1 MYIEMSATFRIA
13 KDMMPAKI
21 ENSIAEVPRRS
32 RPSALT
38 PPPSR
43 RTWRFVVARA
53 SDGDIF
59 ASSIDQLAAAGN
71 ACGRHRQPGRL
82 ASAGLGDVAR
92 TIDGDVIH
100 DHDKAGLAVAGLV
113 DRAADRHARMRQ
125 IDQPG
130 DVPCRSVAGRRNVDA
145 GGQIRIL
152 IDCNAGPGS

>member
-1 MYIEMSATFRIA
+1 MSATFRIA

-43 RTWRFVVARA
+43 RTWRFVLARA
-53 SDGDIF
+53 SDGNIS
-59 ASSIDQLAAAGN
+59 ASSEDQLAPAGN
-71 ACGRHRQPGRL
+71 ACGGHRQTRRL

-100 DHDKAGLAVAGLV
+100 DHDKTGLAVAGLV
-113 DRAADRHARMRQ
+113 DRAADRHACMRQ

-130 DVPCRSVAGRRNVDA
+130 DVPCRAVAGRRDIDA

-152 IDCNAGPGS
+152 VECNAGPRS